1 MEGNGSPLLCTGQ
14 ATQFEALYFLIQNST
29 MFVLEYMKNK
39 TNLKKKKKRRGNN
52 HNLPLV
58 VLLLTFCIYSSTNFS
73 WKHTPFLHI

>member
-14 ATQFEALYFLIQNST
+14 ATQFEVLYFLIQNNT

-39 TNLKKKKKRRGNN
+39 TNLKKNEKRENN

-58 VLLLTFCIYSSTNFS
+58 VLLSTFCIYSATIFR
-73 WKHTPFLHI
+73 WKHIPFLHT